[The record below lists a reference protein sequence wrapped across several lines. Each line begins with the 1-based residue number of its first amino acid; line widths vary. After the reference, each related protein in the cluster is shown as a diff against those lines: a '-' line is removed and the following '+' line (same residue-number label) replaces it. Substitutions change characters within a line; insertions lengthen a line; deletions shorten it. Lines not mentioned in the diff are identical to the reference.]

1 MRTASVFSP
10 RSTSQASNGPGIA
23 PSDFRRKYRRPA
35 IVGSFV
41 SATPPATSAW
51 PRRARTSRRPRAP
64 RPRARRGRAEARS
77 ASGSRRGSS
86 RSPCAPRPPPGRRST
101 SGRSGR
107 RRRRW
112 RDPAPGL
119 RGSRASR
126 SPCFDPSL
134 TEFLDFVVE
143 RLAPA
148 PARVLEVGCGPEGGV
163 TPALAKA
170 GYDVLGV
177 DPRAPDGPLF
187 RRVALE
193 ELDAPGPFAAIV
205 ASRVLHHV
213 RPLGPALDKLA
224 RLAPLLLLDEFAPEL
239 IDEPARDWYAAQ
251 YRMLVA
257 AGGDPPGPADLG
269 EWRD

>member
-1 MRTASVFSP
+1 M
-10 RSTSQASNGPGIA
+10 
-23 PSDFRRKYRRPA
+23 
-35 IVGSFV
+35 
-41 SATPPATSAW
+41 
-51 PRRARTSRRPRAP
+51 
-64 RPRARRGRAEARS
+64 
-77 ASGSRRGSS
+77 
-86 RSPCAPRPPPGRRST
+86 
-101 SGRSGR
+101 
-107 RRRRW
+107 
-112 RDPAPGL
+112 
-119 RGSRASR
+119 
-126 SPCFDPSL
+126 

-193 ELDAPGPFAAIV
+193 ELDDPGPFAAIV

-269 EWRD
+269 EWRERHADLHPSHVLLGELGRRYETELLERRPYLYRWLGGPASEALERAVIEAGAIRAVGFRYAGRVRN